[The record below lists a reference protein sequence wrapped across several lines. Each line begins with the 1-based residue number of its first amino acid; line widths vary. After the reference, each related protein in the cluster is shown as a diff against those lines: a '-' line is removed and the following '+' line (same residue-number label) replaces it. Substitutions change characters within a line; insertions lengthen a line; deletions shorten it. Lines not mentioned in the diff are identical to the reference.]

1 MGLRLLFRVINPELV
16 PPQWL
21 MISAIALVFAWG
33 FSKRNPDSKDEVKIP
48 IEPMEDQVSKEPE
61 KISS

>member
-1 MGLRLLFRVINPELV
+1 MGLRLLVRVINAEWV

-21 MISAIALVFAWG
+21 MISAIALVFVWG
-33 FSKRNPDSKDEVKIP
+33 FSKRNPEVDDEMEISVESVDNP
-48 IEPMEDQVSKEPE
+48 IRKEPE